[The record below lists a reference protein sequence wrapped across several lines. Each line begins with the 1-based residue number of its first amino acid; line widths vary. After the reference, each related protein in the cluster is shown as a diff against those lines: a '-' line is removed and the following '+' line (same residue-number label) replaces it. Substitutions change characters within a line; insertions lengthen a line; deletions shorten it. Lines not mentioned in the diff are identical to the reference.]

1 MNSAQ
6 DTQEL
11 FIKLWLM
18 LVWSINIDACQSVC
32 VIANIAGETV
42 DMEKCGA
49 DRDDGF
55 NEYVELRLPKG
66 TSYLQLTVLRNSI
79 SKLVSTPSLLF

>member
-1 MNSAQ
+1 
-6 DTQEL
+6 
-11 FIKLWLM
+11 M
-18 LVWSINIDACQSVC
+18 LVLNINIDACQSMC

-42 DMEKCGA
+42 DMEKCST

-66 TSYLQLTVLRNSI
+66 TYNSQCLEI
-79 SKLVSTPSLLF
+79 PSQN

>member
-1 MNSAQ
+1 
-6 DTQEL
+6 
-11 FIKLWLM
+11 M
-18 LVWSINIDACQSVC
+18 LVLNINIDACQSMC

-42 DMEKCGA
+42 DMEKCST

-66 TSYLQLTVLRNSI
+66 TYNSQCLEI
-79 SKLVSTPSLLF
+79 PCQNYSQPHHYYSRTTQFTEHT

>member
-1 MNSAQ
+1 M
-6 DTQEL
+6 
-11 FIKLWLM
+11 
-18 LVWSINIDACQSVC
+18 C

-42 DMEKCGA
+42 DMEKCGT

-66 TSYLQLTVLRNSI
+66 TYNSQYLNIPCPNSSQPHHYYSRTTQFTEHMRVRLRGFNCAE
-79 SKLVSTPSLLF
+79 LYFNNT